1 MNNQFSFRMVAMNP
15 NHPKYTQA
23 ISRMAPLYTREIDI
37 RNDFSRDY
45 TRILWTKGYR
55 RLKHK
60 TQVFF
65 AVSNDHVCSRLE
77 HVMLVQSISESIAQ
91 YLGLNVD
98 LVRAISLGHDL
109 GHAPFGHG
117 GEKIIN
123 ELATNLG
130 LPSFFHEKNGLHF
143 VDDIETLTDDSGHE
157 QNLNLCY
164 AVRDGIICHCGEIH
178 QTAIFPRAEAID
190 LTLYEHPGQ
199 YEPYTYEGCVVKM
212 ADKIAYLSRDIE
224 DALELHILSEEDVN
238 QLCAQLHQID
248 NKIQTINNG
257 NLTTYFISDV
267 CLNSSPDKGIALS
280 KQGYAVMQALL
291 TFNYQN
297 IYWHP
302 RLKIFDCYVKTMLEG
317 IFTILTDVD
326 LNGDLY
332 KQLNQK
338 RQYAPTLITYF
349 IHWLEQYG
357 DLKRPSNYHNQVIY
371 QLEKKTDYQRAVL
384 DYLAGMTDTFIIK
397 VFNEVVS
404 F

>member
-1 MNNQFSFRMVAMNP
+1 MNNQFSFKNVAMNP
-15 NHPKYTQA
+15 DNPKYQQA
-23 ISRMAPLYTREIDI
+23 ISRMTPLYAREVDI
-37 RNDFSRDY
+37 RNEFSRDY

-77 HVMLVQSISESIAQ
+77 HVMLVQSVSESIAQ

-98 LVRAISLGHDL
+98 LARAISLGHDL

-123 ELATNLG
+123 QLSVKLG
-130 LPSFFHEKNGLHF
+130 LPTFFHEKNGLHF
-143 VDDIETLTDDSGHE
+143 VDDIETLTDNLGHE

-164 AVRDGIICHCGEIH
+164 ALRDGIVCHCGEIH
-178 QTAIFPRAEAID
+178 QTAIKPREEAID
-190 LTLYEHPGQ
+190 LALYERPGQ

-224 DALELHILSEEDVN
+224 DALELNILSADDVN
-238 QLCAQLHQID
+238 RLCQQLHQID
-248 NKIQTINNG
+248 DRIQTINNG
-257 NLTTYFISDV
+257 NLTTYFISDI
-267 CLNSSPDKGIALS
+267 CLNSTPETGIALS
-280 KQGYAVMQALL
+280 KQGYDVMQALL
-291 TFNYQN
+291 AFNYEK
-297 IYWHP
+297 IYLNP
-302 RLKIFDCYVKTMLEG
+302 RLKIFDSYVKTMLEG
-317 IFTILTDVD
+317 LFNT
-326 LNGDLY
+326 LNNIDWNRDLY
-332 KQLNQK
+332 RQLEEK

-357 DLKRPSNYHNQVIY
+357 NLNRSLIYSNKVIY
-371 QLEKKTDYQRAVL
+371 ELEKKSDYERAVL

-397 VFNEVVS
+397 VYNELVS